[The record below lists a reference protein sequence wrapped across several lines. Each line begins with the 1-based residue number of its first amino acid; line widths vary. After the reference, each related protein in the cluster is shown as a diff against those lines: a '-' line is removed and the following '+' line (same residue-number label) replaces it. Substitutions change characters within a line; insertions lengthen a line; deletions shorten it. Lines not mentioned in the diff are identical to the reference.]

1 MESPRRVKA
10 RKLVI
15 GVSVVALLALVAV
28 LGALAANTLR
38 RPVPALPAGGT
49 LLATISLQSARDV
62 VAGFGSIW
70 VSSGPGSTVARI
82 DPTTDAVTAV
92 ITLPDPAQILAVGA
106 DSIWL
111 TSAPGNRVTRIDP
124 ATNRVV
130 GSLISGRRGALGI
143 TVFDGYVWVAN
154 HNGDPTGSVAKIDP
168 AKMQVV
174 DLIPVGDEPDGGPTW
189 IAAGAG
195 SIWVGVQ
202 NIKAVVRINPSTDTI
217 VATIPDGG
225 VCRQIAADDRAVWVA
240 GGCDPG
246 PGVTRI
252 DPATN
257 TVTQVSN
264 AGGNSQAIAL
274 GGDSV
279 WYGTTDNF
287 LGRIDTNSHRV
298 VGRLRLPGPAWVATV
313 AFGFVWITDL
323 VDGLLFKVKPN

>member
-1 MESPRRVKA
+1 VNSRN
-10 RKLVI
+10 LLI
-15 GVSVVALLALVAV
+15 GVSIVALVAV
-28 LGALAANTLR
+28 LGALAATNLR
-38 RPVPALPAGGT
+38 RQVPVLPTGGT
-49 LLATISLQSARDV
+49 LIATLVRPSAHDV

-70 VSSGPGSTVARI
+70 VSSGPGRTLVRI

-92 ITLPDPAQILAVGA
+92 LPLPDPVAILAVGA
-106 DSIWL
+106 DSIWV

-130 GSLISGRRGALGI
+130 GSLTSGDRGALGI

-174 DLIPVGDEPDGGPTW
+174 DVIPVGDEPDAGPTL

-202 NIKAVVRINPSTDTI
+202 NINAVVRIDPSTDTI

-225 VCRQIAADDRAVWVA
+225 ACREIVADDQAIWVA

-252 DPATN
+252 DPA
-257 TVTQVSN
+257 SN
-264 AGGNSQAIAL
+264 AVTEVSDASGNSPAIAL

-279 WYGTTDNF
+279 WYATTDNS
-287 LGRIDTNSHRV
+287 LGRINTTTHRV
-298 VGRLRLPGPAWVATV
+298 VGRLRLPGPGFAATF
-313 AFGFVWITDL
+313 AYGFVWITDE

>member
-1 MESPRRVKA
+1 MESPRRVNA

-28 LGALAANTLR
+28 LGALTANNLR
-38 RPVPALPAGGT
+38 RPLPALPAGGT
-49 LLATISLQSARDV
+49 LLATISIQSARDV
-62 VAGFGSIW
+62 TAGFGSIW
-70 VSSGPGSTVARI
+70 VSTGQGSSVVRI
-82 DPTTDAVTAV
+82 DPTTYFVTAV
-92 ITLPDPAQILAVGA
+92 ITLPDPAAILAVGE
-106 DSIWL
+106 DSIWV

-124 ATNRVV
+124 ATDRVV
-130 GSLISGRRGALGI
+130 GSLSSGEHGALGI

-168 AKMQVV
+168 VKMQVV
-174 DLIPVGDEPDGGPTW
+174 DLIPLGDEPDAGPTW

-202 NIKAVVRINPSTDTI
+202 NINAVVRINPSNDTV
-217 VATIPDGG
+217 VATIPDKG
-225 VCRQIAADDRAVWVA
+225 VCREIVADNRAVWVA

-257 TVTQVSN
+257 AVTEVSN
-264 AGGNSQAIAL
+264 ASGNSPAIAL

-287 LGRIDTNSHRV
+287 LGRINTTTHRV
-298 VGRLRLPGPAWVATV
+298 VGRLKLPGPAWAATV
-313 AFGFVWITDL
+313 AFGSVWITDPQ
-323 VDGLLFKVKPN
+323 DGLLFKVKPN

>member
-1 MESPRRVKA
+1 MSS
-10 RKLVI
+10 RKLFI
-15 GVSVVALLALVAV
+15 GVAGVVLFALVAI
-28 LGALAANTLR
+28 LAALAANNIR
-38 RPVPALPAGGT
+38 RPAPELPPGGT
-49 LLATISLQSARDV
+49 LVATLVRPSAHDV

-70 VSSGPGSTVARI
+70 ISSGPGATVARI

-92 ITLPDPAQILAVGA
+92 ITLPDPATVLAVGA
-106 DSIWL
+106 DSIWV

-124 ATNRVV
+124 ATDRVV
-130 GSLISGRRGALGI
+130 GSLSSGERGALGI

-168 AKMQVV
+168 VKMQVV
-174 DLIPVGDEPDGGPTW
+174 DRIPLGDEPDAGPTLM
-189 IAAGAG
+189 ASGAG

-202 NIKAVVRINPSTDTI
+202 NINAVVRIDPSTDTI

-225 VCRQIAADDRAVWVA
+225 ACSEIAADDQAIWVA
-240 GGCDPG
+240 GGCLPG

-257 TVTQVSN
+257 AVTEVSN
-264 AGGNSQAIAL
+264 ASGNSPAIAL

-287 LGRIDTNSHRV
+287 LGRINTTTHRV
-298 VGRLRLPGPAWVATV
+298 VGRLKLPGPAWAATV
-313 AFGFVWITDL
+313 AFGFVWIADRE
-323 VDGLLFKVKPN
+323 DGLLFKVKPN

>member
-1 MESPRRVKA
+1 LNS
-10 RKLVI
+10 RKLLI
-15 GVSVVALLALVAV
+15 GVSGTALFALVVV
-28 LGALAANTLR
+28 LAALAATNLR
-38 RPVPALPAGGT
+38 RPVSALPPGGT
-49 LLATISLQSARDV
+49 VVATLPLLSARDV

-70 VSSGPGSTVARI
+70 VSSGPGGTVARI

-92 ITLPDPAQILAVGA
+92 IYLPDPAWGLAVGT

-130 GSLISGRRGALGI
+130 GSLTSGERGALGI

-154 HNGDPTGSVAKIDP
+154 HNGGPTGSVAKIDP

-174 DLIPVGDEPDGGPTW
+174 DRIYVGDEPDGGPTW

-195 SIWVGVQ
+195 AIWVGVQ
-202 NIKAVVRINPSTDTI
+202 NIKAVVRIDPSNDTI
-217 VATIPDGG
+217 VAIIPDGG
-225 VCRQIAADDRAVWVA
+225 VCRQIVADDQAVWVA

-257 TVTQVSN
+257 TVTRVSD
-264 AGGNSQAIAL
+264 AGGNSPAIAL

-279 WYGTTDNF
+279 WYGTTDSV
-287 LGRIDTNSHRV
+287 LGRINAITHRV

-313 AFGFVWITDL
+313 AFGFVWVTDL

>member
-1 MESPRRVKA
+1 MNS
-10 RKLVI
+10 RKLFI
-15 GVSVVALLALVAV
+15 GVGGVVLFALLAGLA
-28 LGALAANTLR
+28 ALAANNIR
-38 RPVPALPAGGT
+38 KPASELPPGGT
-49 LLATISLQSARDV
+49 LVATLVRPSAHDV

-70 VSSGPGSTVARI
+70 ISSGPDRTVARI

-92 ITLPDPAQILAVGA
+92 ITLPDPATILAVGA
-106 DSIWL
+106 DSIWV
-111 TSAPGNRVTRIDP
+111 TSAPGNRVSRIDP
-124 ATNRVV
+124 ATDRVV
-130 GSLISGRRGALGI
+130 GSLTSGERGALGI

-174 DLIPVGDEPDGGPTW
+174 DLIPIGDEPDGGPTSM
-189 IAAGAG
+189 ASGAG

-202 NIKAVVRINPSTDTI
+202 NINAVVRINPSTDTI

-225 VCRQIAADDRAVWVA
+225 ACREIVGDDQAIWVA
-240 GGCDPG
+240 GGCVPG

-257 TVTQVSN
+257 TVSEMSN
-264 AGGNSQAIAL
+264 ASGNSPAIAL

-279 WYGTTDNF
+279 WYATTGNF
-287 LGRIDTNSHRV
+287 LGRINVTTHRV
-298 VGRLRLPGPAWVATV
+298 VGRLRLPGPGFAATV
-313 AFGFVWITDL
+313 AYGFVWVTDE

>member
-1 MESPRRVKA
+1 VNS
-10 RKLVI
+10 RKLLI
-15 GVSVVALLALVAV
+15 GVSGTALLALVVV
-28 LGALAANTLR
+28 LAALAATNLR
-38 RPVPALPAGGT
+38 RSVSALPPGGSVVAT
-49 LLATISLQSARDV
+49 LPLLSARDV

-70 VSSGPGSTVARI
+70 VSSGPGGTVARI

-92 ITLPDPAQILAVGA
+92 IYLPDPASGLAVST

-124 ATNRVV
+124 ATNLVV
-130 GSLISGRRGALGI
+130 GSLISGERGALGI

-168 AKMQVV
+168 AQMQVV
-174 DLIPVGDEPDGGPTW
+174 DLIPVGDEPDAGPTS

-202 NIKAVVRINPSTDTI
+202 NIHAVVRINPSTDTI
-217 VATIPDGG
+217 VATIPDRGA
-225 VCRQIAADDRAVWVA
+225 CRQIVADDRAVWIA

-257 TVTQVSN
+257 AVTEVSN
-264 AGGNSQAIAL
+264 ANGNSPAIAL
-274 GGDSV
+274 GENSV
-279 WYGTTDNF
+279 WYATTDNF
-287 LGRIDTNSHRV
+287 LGRINPTTHRV
-298 VGRLRLPGPAWVATV
+298 VGRLKLPGPAWAATV
-313 AFGFVWITDL
+313 AFGSVWITDRE
-323 VDGLLFKVKPN
+323 DGLLFKVKPN

>member
-1 MESPRRVKA
+1 MSS
-10 RKLVI
+10 RKLLI
-15 GVSVVALLALVAV
+15 GVSGTALLALVVV
-28 LGALAANTLR
+28 LAALAATNLR
-38 RPVPALPAGGT
+38 RPVSALPPGGSVVAT
-49 LLATISLQSARDV
+49 LHLLAARDV

-70 VSSGPGSTVARI
+70 VSSGPGGTVYRI
-82 DPTTDAVTAV
+82 DPTTDAITAV
-92 ITLPDPAQILAVGA
+92 IYLPDPAQILAVGA

-174 DLIPVGDEPDGGPTW
+174 DLIPVGDEPDAGPTW
-189 IAAGAG
+189 IASGAG

-202 NIKAVVRINPSTDTI
+202 NINAVVRINPSSDTI
-217 VATIPDGG
+217 VATIPDKGA
-225 VCRQIAADDRAVWVA
+225 CREIVADNRAVWVA
-240 GGCDPG
+240 GGCDLG

-257 TVTQVSN
+257 AVTQVSD
-264 AGGNSQAIAL
+264 AGGNSPAIAL

-279 WYGTTDNF
+279 WYATTDNF
-287 LGRIDTNSHRV
+287 LGRINTTTHRV
-298 VGRLRLPGPAWVATV
+298 VGRLKLPGPAWAATV
-313 AFGFVWITDL
+313 AFGSVWVTDQE
-323 VDGLLFKVKPN
+323 DGLLFKVKPN

>member
-1 MESPRRVKA
+1 MESPRRVNA

-28 LGALAANTLR
+28 LGALTANNLR

-49 LLATISLQSARDV
+49 LLATISIQSARDV
-62 VAGFGSIW
+62 TAGFGSIW
-70 VSSGPGSTVARI
+70 VSTGQGSSVVRI
-82 DPTTDAVTAV
+82 DPTTYFVTAV
-92 ITLPDPAQILAVGA
+92 ITLPDPAAILAVGE
-106 DSIWL
+106 DSIWV

-124 ATNRVV
+124 ATDRVV
-130 GSLISGRRGALGI
+130 GSLSSGEHGALGI

-168 AKMQVV
+168 VKMQVV
-174 DLIPVGDEPDGGPTW
+174 DLIPLGDEPDAGPTW

-202 NIKAVVRINPSTDTI
+202 NINAVVRINPSNDTV
-217 VATIPDGG
+217 VATIPDKG
-225 VCRQIAADDRAVWVA
+225 VCREIVADNRAVWVA

-257 TVTQVSN
+257 AVTQVSN
-264 AGGNSQAIAL
+264 AGGNSPAIAL
-274 GGDSV
+274 GEDSV
-279 WYGTTDNF
+279 WYATTDNF
-287 LGRIDTNSHRV
+287 LGRINTTTHKV
-298 VGRLRLPGPAWVATV
+298 VGRLKLPGPAWAATV
-313 AFGFVWITDL
+313 AFGSVWITDPQ
-323 VDGLLFKVKPN
+323 DGLLFKVKPN